1 MSIENILGIILI
13 IVLIGV
19 ILYYLVKNRIS
30 FNKLMEGF
38 DPTDVPTDVPTNAI
52 SNNQNIC
59 KDISLTGLLSN
70 PLIDRNSSNV
80 IINPSGAGN
89 IVLGTSGLGCWS
101 DLNDITN
108 ASIVINL
115 NKMSKIEYIITHG
128 LKYFKVYF
136 SKTDNDTNSYEEI
149 LYKDTEIIS
158 NNNRIYFTASSFDGI
173 SKFNNLIT
181 SDGQSIFAKFIKI
194 IPVKSDESFINPYS
208 NSNPTSTSTPL
219 DNTIG
224 PNGVKIE
231 IMGYSNDSK
240 ISQGGES
247 LIGSCKFYNINGDQ
261 ITQNWISEPSN
272 KDPRLRIV
280 FEENGIIVP
289 KTIYSFKFSS
299 SDNSTSSQQWIK
311 EFSVNYLHNKS
322 KVSDTIYNIKGNT
335 NCGKNEY
342 QYYFETPIIAT
353 ELIIRPTQMNSL
365 TKPAEMKIT
374 DIFGSQITQVQEK
387 VLLDKSKQKYCSADN
402 PDGCGSVSDLL
413 GKQSEIQQLCDAL
426 ELQDQIKENN
436 QRIQK
441 NRQYI
446 MQLEDH
452 DKKIANLEEV
462 VDKMKHLR
470 TLRQKATD
478 SQMTDQKATQSAT
491 DKQLQELVE
500 ERRKSQSQFNV
511 KLNIQPGSLAGLE
524 TLVQNVQAAKGINP
538 GNDTAT
544 TPLNTSTPAKVEGF
558 TNYNSNYNSQMSN
571 NSINNILNNI
581 PEDPF
586 NNRWLDHKFKL
597 KMDEKT
603 SHGFSNPTY
612 LERQFEQNMNK
623 GFNYTVYQD
632 NTFKN
637 QMNNNNRLFKK
648 DNQFLE
654 EKVLS
659 NNIPTLDHNVKFVKM
674 M

>member
-1 MSIENILGIILI
+1 MKMNIENIVGIVLI
-13 IVLIGV
+13 IVLACV
-19 ILYYLVKNRIS
+19 ILYYLVKNRLS
-30 FNKLMEGF
+30 FNKSIEGF
-38 DPTDVPTDVPTNAI
+38 EVGDCSDL
-52 SNNQNIC
+52 
-59 KDISLTGLLSN
+59 SLVGLLSN

-80 IINPSGAGN
+80 IINPSGVGN
-89 IVLGTSGLGCWS
+89 IVLGTTEIGCWS
-101 DLNDITN
+101 DLADITN
-108 ASIVINL
+108 ASIIVNL
-115 NKMSKIEYIITHG
+115 NKMSKVEYIITQG
-128 LKYFKVYF
+128 LKYFRVYF
-136 SKTDNDTNSYEEI
+136 SKTDNDTSSYEEI
-149 LYKDTEIIS
+149 LYKDTEIVS

-181 SDGQSIFAKFIKI
+181 SDGQPIFAKFIKI
-194 IPVKSDESFINPYS
+194 IPVKSDESLINPSS
-208 NSNPTSTSTPL
+208 NVNKSSYLDPSSTPSPT

-231 IMGYSNDSK
+231 IMGYTNDSK
-240 ISQGGES
+240 INQGGES
-247 LIGSCKFYNINGDQ
+247 LIGSAKFYNINGEA
-261 ITQNWISEPSN
+261 ITQNWISESSN

-280 FEENGIIVP
+280 FEENGIVVP
-289 KTIYSFKFSS
+289 KTMYSFKFSS
-299 SDNSTSSQQWIK
+299 GDNSSSSKQWVK

-322 KVSDTIYNIKGNT
+322 KVSDTIYNIKANT

-353 ELIIRPTQMNSL
+353 ELIIRPTQMNL
-365 TKPAEMKIT
+365 LDKPAEMKIT
-374 DIFGSQITQVQEK
+374 DIFGSQISQVQEK

-452 DKKIANLEEV
+452 DKKISNLEDV
-462 VDKMKHLR
+462 VEKMKHLR
-470 TLRQKATD
+470 SLRQKATD

-491 DKQLQELVE
+491 DDQLKELVE

-511 KLNIQPGSLAGLE
+511 KLNIQPGSLGGLE
-524 TLVQNVQAAKGINP
+524 TLVQNVEASKGINT

-544 TPLNTSTPAKVEGF
+544 TPLTTTAPVEGF
-558 TNYNSNYNSQMSN
+558 TNYNSSSNSQ
-571 NSINNILNNI
+571 INNI
-581 PEDPF
+581 PQDPF

-603 SHGFSNPTY
+603 SHGFSQPTY

-623 GFNYTVYQD
+623 GFDYKIYQN
-632 NTFKN
+632 NTSKN
-637 QMNNNNRLFKK
+637 QMNNNNNNIFKK
-648 DNQFLE
+648 DNRFLE

>member
-1 MSIENILGIILI
+1 MKIENIIGIILI
-13 IVLIGV
+13 IVLVCV
-19 ILYYLVKNRIS
+19 ILYYLIKNRIS
-30 FNKLMEGF
+30 FNKSIEGF
-38 DPTDVPTDVPTNAI
+38 EVGE
-52 SNNQNIC
+52 C
-59 KDISLTGLLSN
+59 SLNLSLVGLLSN

-89 IVLGTSGLGCWS
+89 IVIGTTEIGCWS
-101 DLNDITN
+101 GLTDITN
-108 ASIVINL
+108 ASIIVNL
-115 NKMSKIEYIITHG
+115 NKMSKVEYIITQG
-128 LKYFKVYF
+128 LKYFRVYF
-136 SKTDNDTNSYEEI
+136 SKTDNDTSSYEEI

-181 SDGQSIFAKFIKI
+181 SDGQPIFAKFIKI
-194 IPVKSDESFINPYS
+194 IPVKSDESLINPSS
-208 NSNPTSTSTPL
+208 NLNQASNLDPSPTPLPL

-231 IMGYSNDSK
+231 IMGYANDSK
-240 ISQGGES
+240 INQGGES
-247 LIGSCKFYNINGDQ
+247 LIGSAKLYNINGEK
-261 ITQNWISEPSN
+261 ILGQNWISESSN

-280 FEENGIIVP
+280 FEENGIVVP

-299 SDNSTSSQQWIK
+299 GDNSSSSKQWVK

-353 ELIIRPTQMNSL
+353 ELIIRPTQMNL
-365 TKPAEMKIT
+365 LDKPAEMKIT
-374 DIFGSQITQVQEK
+374 DIFGSQISQVQEK

-413 GKQSEIQQLCDAL
+413 GKQNEIQQLCDSL

-452 DKKIANLEEV
+452 DKKIANLEDV
-462 VDKMKHLR
+462 VQKMKHLR
-470 TLRQKATD
+470 SLRQKATD

-491 DKQLQELVE
+491 DDQLKELVE

-524 TLVQNVQAAKGINP
+524 TLVQNVEASKGINT

-544 TPLNTSTPAKVEGF
+544 TPLTTGTTAPVEGF
-558 TNYNSNYNSQMSN
+558 TNYNYNSNSQMN
-571 NSINNILNNI
+571 NV
-581 PEDPF
+581 PQDPF
-586 NNRWLDHKFKL
+586 NNRWLEHKFKL

-603 SHGFSNPTY
+603 SHGFSQPTY
-612 LERQFEQNMNK
+612 LERQFEQNMSK
-623 GFNYTVYQD
+623 GFDYKIYQD
-632 NTFKN
+632 NTSKN
-637 QMNNNNRLFKK
+637 QMNNNNNNNNIFKK
-648 DNQFLE
+648 DNRFLE

>member
-1 MSIENILGIILI
+1 MKMNIENILGIFLI
-13 IVLIGV
+13 IVLVGL

-30 FNKLMEGF
+30 FNKSIEGF
-38 DPTDVPTDVPTNAI
+38 ENADCTDL
-52 SNNQNIC
+52 
-59 KDISLTGLLSN
+59 SLVGLLSN

-80 IINPSGAGN
+80 IINPSGSGN
-89 IVLGTSGLGCWS
+89 IVLGSSDVGCWS
-101 DLNDITN
+101 TLNDITN

-115 NKMSKIEYIITHG
+115 NKMSKVEYIITQG
-128 LKYFKVYF
+128 LKYFRVYF
-136 SKTDNDTNSYEEI
+136 SKTDNDSSSYEEI
-149 LYKDTEIIS
+149 LYKDTEIVS

-173 SKFNNLIT
+173 TKFNNLIT
-181 SDGQSIFAKFIKI
+181 SDGQSIYAKFIKI
-194 IPVKSDESFINPYS
+194 IPVKSDESLINP
-208 NSNPTSTSTPL
+208 STSLTTSSPT

-231 IMGYSNDSK
+231 IMGYANDSK

-247 LIGSCKFYNINGDQ
+247 LIGSSKFYNINGD
-261 ITQNWISEPSN
+261 ILTDINWVSEFTN

-280 FEENGIIVP
+280 FEENGIVVP

-299 SDNSTSSQQWIK
+299 TDNSSSSQQWVK

-353 ELIIRPTQMNSL
+353 ELIIRPTQLNLSN
-365 TKPAEMKIT
+365 TPAEMKIT
-374 DIFGSQITQVQEK
+374 DILGSQISQVQEK
-387 VLLDKSKQKYCSADN
+387 VLLDKSKQKYCSSDN

-452 DKKIANLEEV
+452 DKKIANLEDV

-478 SQMTDQKATQSAT
+478 SQMTDQKVSQSAT
-491 DKQLQELVE
+491 DTQLQSLVD

-511 KLNIQPGSLAGLE
+511 KLNIQPGSLASLE
-524 TLVQNVQAAKGINP
+524 TLVQNVQASKGINT
-538 GNDTAT
+538 GTDTGT
-544 TPLNTSTPAKVEGF
+544 TPLDTTATIKPIEGF
-558 TNYNSNYNSQMSN
+558 TNYNLNSQMSNNSMSN

-581 PEDPF
+581 PQDPF
-586 NNRWLDHKFKL
+586 NNRWLEHKFKL

-603 SHGFSNPTY
+603 SQGFSQPTY

-623 GFNYTVYQD
+623 GFNSKVYQD

-637 QMNNNNRLFKK
+637 QMNNNNNNNNLVFKK
-648 DNQFLE
+648 DNRFLE

-659 NNIPTLDHNVKFVKM
+659 NSIPTLDHNVKFVKKM